1 MKLVI
6 GLGNP
11 GSEYRGTRHNIGSLA
26 VKEFAARH
34 GVQLR
39 RGLFS
44 SSATGR
50 IKDGGADILVAVP
63 LAYMNL
69 SGPAVRTLAMKFKVD
84 AATGL
89 LVVHDDMDFEP
100 GTVRLRASG
109 SAGGHNGVKSV
120 IASLG
125 TQEFNRVRIGIGR
138 PRPGEDPA
146 DYVLSRFGRNEQQA
160 AGEGVEQAVSAIEMW
175 AAGGIDK
182 TMNHFNR

>member
-1 MKLVI
+1 MKLVV

-34 GVQLR
+34 GGALR

-44 SSATGR
+44 SSSTAR
-50 IKDGGADILVAVP
+50 LKDGGTDVLLAVP

-69 SGPAVRTLAMKFKVD
+69 SGPAVRSLVAKFKID
-84 AATGL
+84 PAAGL
-89 LVVHDDMDFEP
+89 LVVHDELDFDP
-100 GTVRLRASG
+100 GTVRLRADG

-125 TQEFNRVRIGIGR
+125 TQGFHRLRIGIGR
-138 PRPGEDPA
+138 PRAGQDPA
-146 DYVLSRFGRNEQQA
+146 DYVLSLFRKSEQQA
-160 AGEGVEQAVSAIEMW
+160 VGEGVEQAVSAIEMW
-175 AAGGIDK
+175 IAGGIDK

>member
-1 MKLVI
+1 MKLVV

-34 GVQLR
+34 GIQLR
-39 RGLFS
+39 KGLFS
-44 SSATGR
+44 SSSTGR
-50 IKDGGADILVAVP
+50 FKSAGEDVLLAVP

-69 SGPAVRTLAMKFKVD
+69 SGPAVRSLVAKFKID
-84 AATGL
+84 PSAGL
-89 LVVHDDMDFEP
+89 LVVHDEMDFEP
-100 GTVRLRASG
+100 GTVRLRQNG

-120 IASLG
+120 IASLA
-125 TQEFNRVRIGIGR
+125 TQEFNRLRIGIGR

-146 DYVLSRFGRNEQQA
+146 DYVLSPFRKNEQQA
-160 AGEGVEQAVSAIEMW
+160 VGESVEQAAGAIEMW
-175 AAGGIDK
+175 VADGIDK